1 MNGKGQKPVFLENNS
16 SRDRLREILTKT
28 SIIILTTM
36 LQFTLISVTL
46 TSLINVNTANLQE

>member
-46 TSLINVNTANLQE
+46 TSLINVNTA

>member
-28 SIIILTTM
+28 SIIILTTTM

-46 TSLINVNTANLQE
+46 TSLINVNTA